1 MSSIRESSGPSVMA
15 RHASVGGGRSTLL
28 KSCKQVEGLFLCRLL
43 DAMDQQPF
51 GEGMI
56 GNSAGSTA
64 FRAQRNQAIAD
75 EMGMRGDLGL
85 ADMLYAELSS
95 GGDGS

>member
-1 MSSIRESSGPSVMA
+1 VSAIRESSGPSVMA
-15 RHASVGGGRSTLL
+15 RPTSVAGGRSTLL
-28 KSCKQVEGLFLCRLL
+28 KACGQVEGLFLCRMLE
-43 DAMDQQPF
+43 AMDRQSF
-51 GEGMI
+51 GEGII
-56 GNSAGSTA
+56 GDSAGSAA

-85 ADMLYAELSS
+85 ADMLYTELSS

>member
-1 MSSIRESSGPSVMA
+1 MNSIRESSGPPVMA
-15 RHASVGGGRSTLL
+15 RHTSVGGGRSTLL
-28 KSCKQVEGLFLCRLL
+28 KACRQVEGLFLCRLL
-43 DAMDQQPF
+43 DAMDRQSF
-51 GEGMI
+51 GEGII
-56 GNSAGSTA
+56 GDSAGSAA

-85 ADMLYAELSS
+85 AGMLYTELSG